1 MSWWRRT
8 SRDSDLQREI
18 ESHLEAEAG
27 EQREN
32 GVAAANAANAARRL
46 FGNLTLVQE
55 VCLEVLTSAGLLL
68 ARGLFP
74 GRSPLS
80 QHIVIGQRSME
91 VVGVAK
97 DTRYQ
102 SLREP
107 AQPMVYR
114 PYLQMPE
121 TSEELFLGIRTTG
134 DPERIVGLVKRAL
147 RETAPNV
154 PVFSLST
161 LEARVDAT
169 LTQERMVS
177 ALSTWFGAFAL
188 LLSAIGLYGRLAY
201 AVVERTREIGIR
213 LALGAARTVVMWT
226 ILRQVLALVSNRH
239 RDWIA
244 ALDAIRASDT
254 NVAVR
259 PGALRSQ
266 DAGCGRGS
274 NPRNRGPRRLD
285 SRHPRRARRPHGGVA
300 LRGVDRKST

>member
-121 TSEELFLGIRTTG
+121 TSEELFFGIRTTG

-226 ILRQVLALVSNRH
+226 ILRQVLALVSIG
-239 RDWIA
+239 IA
-244 ALDAIRASDT
+244 IGLPLSMLSARAIQTLLFGLAPFDPRT
-254 NVAVR
+254 LGVVAAVIL
-259 PGALRSQ
+259 GTAFL
-266 DAGCGRGS
+266 AGCI
-274 NPRNRGPRRLD
+274 PAC
-285 SRHPRRARRPHGGVA
+285 RAARVDPMVA
-300 LRGVDRKST
+300 LRYE